1 MHRQITGIDWDH
13 VITLMVWAEG
23 AQLAGTFDPDA
34 ILATLRAQ
42 KSFQT
47 ILGPAKMYGKE
58 MCGLDNMISP
68 PIPITEVRNGVK
80 RIQAVVRFE
89 PWFESR
95 KDQIIKVVQEKGQM
109 WYQRM

>member
-1 MHRQITGIDWDH
+1 
-13 VITLMVWAEG
+13 V
-23 AQLAGTFDPDA
+23 
-34 ILATLRAQ
+34 
-42 KSFQT
+42 
-47 ILGPAKMYGKE
+47 
-58 MCGLDNMISP
+58 GLDNMISP